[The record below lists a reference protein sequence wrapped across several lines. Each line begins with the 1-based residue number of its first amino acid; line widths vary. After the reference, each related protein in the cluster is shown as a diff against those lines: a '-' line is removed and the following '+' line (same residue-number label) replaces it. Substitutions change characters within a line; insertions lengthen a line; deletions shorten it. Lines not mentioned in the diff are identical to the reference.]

1 MGGSSFDKEQKGNGF
16 DSWASTKA
24 VWLQFM
30 QTPDPSTS
38 RKSLWKALRST
49 EAGFGGRLLLPLS
62 VASLV
67 SGGLFILWF
76 GLSFIF
82 SDSGYGGRTR
92 VRMMFDDEVGIVAIS
107 ILAGLVFIGLLF
119 VTFPWALI
127 MRLIRSLWFWGAAG
141 VTVFISIV
149 TIVLCIV
156 ADEMFSGDEEV
167 LMFGFCLLATGVVLT
182 MWVFVGNRLAGP
194 ETLASS
200 TETQENDPKIWE
212 RSSDRAQ

>member
-1 MGGSSFDKEQKGNGF
+1 MGASCFDKEQKGIGF
-16 DSWASTKA
+16 DSLASTKA
-24 VWLQFM
+24 VCLQFM

-76 GLSFIF
+76 GLSFVF
-82 SDSGYGGRTR
+82 SGSDSGYGGRTR
-92 VRMMFDDEVGIVAIS
+92 VRMMVDDEVGIVAIS

-167 LMFGFCLLATGVVLT
+167 LMFGFCLLASGVVLI
-182 MWVFVGNRLAGP
+182 MWVIVGNRLAGP
-194 ETLASS
+194 EKPASS
-200 TETQENDPKIWE
+200 TETQANDPQIRE
-212 RSSDRAQ
+212 